1 MTRIGTTRLVAL
13 LFVGLLNWAYMW
25 ANGLPIWPV
34 RVSIRVHQN
43 AQQGGTLQSS
53 PTLLQFLFCL
63 CAVPRRDEL
72 LLRRYVPFPPIF
84 FRPSSSSLVL
94 HPSLNSP
101 LPVYLLSVLPLC
113 YSSCLLVL
121 RPERLYSCCVY
132 L

>member
-1 MTRIGTTRLVAL
+1 MSRIGTTRLVAL

-72 LLRRYVPFPPIF
+72 LRRYVPFPSIF

-121 RPERLYSCCVY
+121 RPERLYSCCVS